1 MDEKRGIGIE
11 GKMPWNLPADLR
23 QFKSLTMGHHIIM
36 GRKTYESIGRPLP
49 GRTMVV
55 ITRNL
60 AYQAEG
66 CFIAHSLEAAIEK
79 AQKSGEDEV
88 FIIGGGQIFAE
99 AIELADRI
107 YLTLVHTDVPVNI
120 FFPEY
125 PPDDWEE
132 VESDFNPADEKNE
145 YPFTYKILSRKYS
158 LKDLNAKIAD
168 KFHPRVDN
176 SSQ

>member
-1 MDEKRGIGIE
+1 MIIYLIVAMDEKRGIGIE
-11 GKMPWNLPADLR
+11 GKLPWHLPADLR
-23 QFKSLTMGHHIIM
+23 HFKSLTMGHHIIM

-66 CFIAHSLEAAIEK
+66 CFIAHSLESAIEM
-79 AQKSGEDEV
+79 ARGSGEDEV

-107 YLTLVHTDVPVNI
+107 YLTLVHTLTNTDV
-120 FFPEY
+120 FFTEMA
-125 PPDDWEE
+125 PDHWEE
-132 VESDFNPADEKNE
+132 IKAEEHN
-145 YPFTYKILSRKYS
+145 
-158 LKDLNAKIAD
+158 
-168 KFHPRVDN
+168 VDN
-176 SSQ
+176 KNLFPLTFKIMQLRN